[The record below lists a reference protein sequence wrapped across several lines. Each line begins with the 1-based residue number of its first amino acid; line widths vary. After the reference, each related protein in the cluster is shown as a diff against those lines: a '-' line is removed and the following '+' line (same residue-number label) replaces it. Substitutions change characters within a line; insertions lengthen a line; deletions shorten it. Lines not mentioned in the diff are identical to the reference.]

1 MSRLP
6 IPRLGTDPGAP
17 FPPAQ
22 RALAEPNGLLA
33 FGGDLSPTRLL
44 NAYRAGI
51 FPWYSAG
58 QPILWWSPD
67 PRAVF
72 RTDAVHL
79 TRRFRRELRDSSW
92 VVRADTA
99 FDRVI
104 AACARGPRPGQ
115 DGTWITP
122 EMQAAYA
129 ALHRLGHAHS
139 IEVFDGDDL
148 VGGLYGVAVGRL
160 FCGESMVSLASGGSK
175 VALAAIASRLCEW
188 GWPLLDAQVGN
199 AHLESLGAGTM
210 RRAEFLD
217 AVASLGDA
225 PGLEGS
231 WQQRFG
237 AMAASSL
244 A

>member
-6 IPRLGTDPGAP
+6 IPRLGAEPDAP

-33 FGGDLSPTRLL
+33 FGGDLGATRLL
-44 NAYRAGI
+44 NAYRCGI

-67 PRAVF
+67 PRFVF
-72 RTDAVHL
+72 DTDAVHL
-79 TRRFRRELRDSSW
+79 TRRFRRELRASTW

-99 FDRVI
+99 FEQVI
-104 AACARGPRPGQ
+104 AACARSPRPGQ

-129 ALHRLGHAHS
+129 MLHRLGHAHS
-139 IEVFDGDDL
+139 IEVFAGDEL

-199 AHLESLGAGTM
+199 PHLEQLGARMM
-210 RRAEFLD
+210 RRADFLD
-217 AVASLGDA
+217 AVASLGSA
-225 PGLEGS
+225 PGLECS
-231 WQQRFG
+231 WRQRFG
-237 AMAASSL
+237 ELAASSL